1 MSQLD
6 TDLEGPITLNDNAF
20 ELASALLPEGARAF
34 TLLSRYDDI
43 LAEVVRRPGHR
54 AGSTLILILPFL
66 LAFGL
71 DRRALEDFSKR
82 DVKFVPDAVEV
93 IEKIQGL
100 MPVFI
105 ISTSYGPYVR
115 AVAEVLGLPEGATYS
130 TEVDLDRYK
139 PSRTERRRLRELYE
153 ELLALPP
160 VEVPSSPGGLPPE
173 ARGTIER
180 LDKVFQELAALE
192 VGRLLREV
200 EPLGGRGKAQAVLA
214 SLGQTGGELEDVIYI
229 GDSITDVAALRLVRE
244 GGGLAVA
251 FNGNHYALEAA
262 ELACIS
268 PDARPLLRI
277 AEAFHRGGREGALR
291 LAREGGLEGVTIVGE
306 GDEALI
312 AASERM
318 REELRG
324 AAGGLG

>member
-20 ELASALLPEGARAF
+20 ELASAFLPEGARAF

-43 LAEVVRRPGHR
+43 LAEIVKRPGYR

-71 DRRALEDFSKR
+71 DQRTLENFSKR

-93 IEKIQGL
+93 IGKIQEI

-105 ISTSYGPYVR
+105 ISTSYGPYVQT
-115 AVAEVLGLPEGATYS
+115 VAELLGLPAGACYATA
-130 TEVDLDRYK
+130 VDLGRY
-139 PSRTERRRLRELYE
+139 RLNDAERRRVRGLYS
-153 ELLALPP
+153 ELLALPLP
-160 VEVPSSPGGLPPE
+160 EVPRLPTDLPPE
-173 ARGTIER
+173 TAGAVAR
-180 LDKVFQELAALE
+180 LDQVFHEIAALE
-192 VGRLLREV
+192 VGQVLREV
-200 EPLGGRGKAQAVLA
+200 EPRGGAGKAEAVHDSLEQA
-214 SLGQTGGELEDVIYI
+214 GGGLEAVIYI

-251 FNGNHYALEAA
+251 FNGNRYAIEAA
-262 ELACIS
+262 EIACVS
-268 PDARPLLRI
+268 MSARPLRRI
-277 AEAFHRGGREGALR
+277 AEAFHRRGREGVLK
-291 LAREGGLEGVTIVGE
+291 LAREGGLEGMTIVKE
-306 GDEALI
+306 GDETLI

-318 REELRG
+318 REKLRG